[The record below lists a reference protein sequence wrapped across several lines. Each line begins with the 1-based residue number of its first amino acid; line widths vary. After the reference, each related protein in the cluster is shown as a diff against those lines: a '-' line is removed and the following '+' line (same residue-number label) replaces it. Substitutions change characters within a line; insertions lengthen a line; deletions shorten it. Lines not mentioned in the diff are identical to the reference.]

1 MSSYFRLLSY
11 LKKYKIRLFFAIICL
26 LGATAAQL
34 FLPWVIKDVIDKV
47 FANKDMALLNMI
59 SIAILV
65 IFIFRGFFVYGQQY
79 LMTQVAQ
86 KVIIDIRSQLFNVM
100 MDRRSLAYF
109 EKNKTGHTMSF
120 YTNDLNALQGAIVG
134 SGVDFITELFVFIF
148 SVASMVYIDWK
159 LSLILFITIP
169 IIGIIVDRLGKKIRA
184 AGGQVQGQLAELT
197 SLLQEVLSGIRVVKS
212 FAREEY
218 EKQRFLY
225 QVTNNYRAVMRST
238 RAQALLTPI
247 VEIFATI
254 GVVMLIWYGGR
265 EVITGRLTSG
275 ELIAFLIY
283 AINLSNPLKRI
294 SKTYAAI
301 QSAMGAGDRIF
312 RELDL
317 KNEIEDS
324 PDAKNIDIK
333 CGQVQFEHVVFEYEV
348 NAPILKDVSFTAY
361 SGQKVAL
368 VGHSGAGK
376 TTFVNLIPRFY
387 DVKSGKILIDGIDIK
402 TVTQKS
408 LRNQIGIVP
417 QETVLFSGSIYDN
430 IRYGRLEANKEE
442 IIQAAKAANVMEFV
456 ETLPE
461 GFDTQVGERGGL
473 LSGGQRQRVAIAR
486 AIIKNPQILILDEA
500 TSALDTNS
508 EKLVQGALENLM
520 EGRTSFVIAHRLS
533 TILNSDVI
541 LVMKDGQIVEQGTH
555 DKLIELQGSYLQLY
569 ETQFK
574 KTSEAIIE

>member
-225 QVTNNYRAVMRST
+225 QVTNNYRAVMKST

-324 PDAKNIDIK
+324 PDAKNIEIK

-348 NAPILKDVSFTAY
+348 NVPVLKDVSFTAY

-387 DVKSGKILIDGIDIK
+387 DVKSGKILIDGVDIAA
-402 TVTQKS
+402 VTQKS
-408 LRNQIGIVP
+408 LRTQIGIVP

-461 GFDTQVGERGGL
+461 GFETQVGERGGL

-508 EKLVQGALENLM
+508 EKLVQSALENLM

-541 LVMKDGQIVEQGTH
+541 LVMKDGRIVEQGTH
-555 DKLIELQGSYLQLY
+555 EELLEQRGSYLQLY

-574 KTSEAIIE
+574 QNT